1 LINPDL
7 DVPDDKSVAESL
19 PDDEK
24 SLKTLFLNITALC
37 ENYGGLKV
45 VQKQIYCNEEK
56 ECYAV
61 VENSPKNCSC
71 ICQDFEMVAK
81 EPHM

>member
-37 ENYGGLKV
+37 ENYKYTV
-45 VQKQIYCNEEK
+45 MKRRNVMQ
-56 ECYAV
+56 
-61 VENSPKNCSC
+61 
-71 ICQDFEMVAK
+71 
-81 EPHM
+81 